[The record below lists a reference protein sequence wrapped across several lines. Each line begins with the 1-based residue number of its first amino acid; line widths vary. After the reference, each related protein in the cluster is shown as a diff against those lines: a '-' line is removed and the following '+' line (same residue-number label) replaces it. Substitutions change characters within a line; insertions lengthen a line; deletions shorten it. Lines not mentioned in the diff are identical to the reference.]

1 MTAQLAPR
9 PNPERR
15 WPGLSPVPRAASSLA
30 TVPFV
35 AVVAAMLALGMVGI
49 LVLTTALQNQAFV
62 VQDRQ
67 HQAAV
72 LATKVSGLQAAVADK
87 RSVQSLAVAA
97 QALGMRPNPLAANL
111 RLDDGEVVG
120 KASAVSGI
128 EVPAVRYLTDE
139 QVAAQ
144 VAAMDK
150 AEADRKA
157 KAEADRK
164 AKAEAKAAKA
174 EAEAKAKA
182 EAKAEAEADARAKAE
197 ADAKAAADATA
208 AADAKAKAG
217 TGKTKGRA

>member
-15 WPGLSPVPRAASSLA
+15 RPILRPVPRAASSLA
-30 TVPFV
+30 TIPFV
-35 AVVAAMLALGMVGI
+35 AVVASLLALGMIGI

-72 LATKVSGLQAAVADK
+72 LATQVSGLQAAVADK

-97 QALGMRPNPLAANL
+97 QSLGMRPNPQAASL
-111 RLDDGEVVG
+111 RLDDGDVVG
-120 KASAVSGI
+120 KATTVTGI
-128 EVPAVRYLTDE
+128 EVPSMRYLTDE

-144 VAAMDK
+144 IAAMDK

-157 KAEADRK
+157 KKAAEAK

-174 EAEAKAKA
+174 AAEAQAKA
-182 EAKAEAEADARAKAE
+182 DAQ
-197 ADAKAAADATA
+197 AAADAQATSGTA
-208 AADAKAKAG
+208 KPGAKERG
-217 TGKTKGRA
+217 

>member
-15 WPGLSPVPRAASSLA
+15 RPGLRPVPRSTSSLA
-30 TVPFV
+30 TIPFV
-35 AVVAAMLALGMVGI
+35 AVVAGMLALGMVGI

-97 QALGMRPNPLAANL
+97 QSLGMRPNPLAASL
-111 RLDDGEVVG
+111 RLDDGDVVG
-120 KASAVSGI
+120 KASAVTGI
-128 EVPAVRYLTDE
+128 EVPAIRYLTDE
-139 QVAAQ
+139 QVADQ
-144 VAAMDK
+144 IAAMDK

-157 KAEADRK
+157 KAEAERK
-164 AKAEAKAAKA
+164 AKAEAKAKAKQ
-174 EAEAKAKA
+174 EAKAKA
-182 EAKAEAEADARAKAE
+182 EAQ
-197 ADAKAAADATA
+197 AAADHAQTDAAATA
-208 AADAKAKAG
+208 KPG
-217 TGKTKGRA
+217 TKGRG

>member
-9 PNPERR
+9 PTPERR
-15 WPGLSPVPRAASSLA
+15 RPRLRPVPQSASSLA
-30 TVPFV
+30 TIPFV
-35 AVVAAMLALGMVGI
+35 AVVAGLLALGMVGI
-49 LVLTTALQNQAFV
+49 LVLTTALQSQAFV

-97 QALGMRPNPLAANL
+97 QSLGMRPNPVSANL
-111 RLDDGEVVG
+111 RLDDGDVIG

-128 EVPAVRYLTDE
+128 EVPSIRYLTDE

-157 KAEADRK
+157 KAEAARK
-164 AKAEAKAAKA
+164 AK
-174 EAEAKAKA
+174 
-182 EAKAEAEADARAKAE
+182 
-197 ADAKAAADATA
+197 ADAKAAQAQAQAEADAQA
-208 AADAKAKAG
+208 AAG
-217 TGKTKGRA
+217 GQTGGAPQADTTGRG

>member
-9 PNPERR
+9 PHPERR
-15 WPGLSPVPRAASSLA
+15 WSGLRSVPRTASSLA

-35 AVVAAMLALGMVGI
+35 GVVAALLVLGMVGV

-72 LATKVSGLQAAVADK
+72 LATKVSGLQAAVAD
-87 RSVQSLAVAA
+87 RGWVRGLAVAA
-97 QALGMRPNPLAANL
+97 QALGMRPNPLSANL
-111 RLDDGEVVG
+111 RLSDGDVIG

-128 EVPAVRYLTDE
+128 EVPAIRYLNDE

-144 VAAMDK
+144 IAAMDK

-157 KAEADRK
+157 KAAAERK
-164 AKAEAKAAKA
+164 AKAEAKKAKA
-174 EAEAKAKA
+174 EAEAAARA
-182 EAKAEAEADARAKAE
+182 EAGAQPT
-197 ADAKAAADATA
+197 AT
-208 AADAKAKAG
+208 
-217 TGKTKGRA
+217 GRA

>member
-15 WPGLSPVPRAASSLA
+15 RPLLRPVPRAASSLA
-30 TVPFV
+30 TIPFV
-35 AVVAAMLALGMVGI
+35 AVVASVLALGMVGI

-67 HQAAV
+67 RQAAV

-97 QALGMRPNPLAANL
+97 QSLGMRPNPLAANL
-111 RLDDGEVVG
+111 RLDDGDVVG
-120 KASAVSGI
+120 KASAVTGI
-128 EVPAVRYLTDE
+128 EVPSMRYLTDE

-144 VAAMDK
+144 IAAMDK

-157 KAEADRK
+157 KA
-164 AKAEAKAAKA
+164 AAK
-174 EAEAKAKA
+174 AKAKA
-182 EAKAEAEADARAKAE
+182 EAQAAKAQAEAQAKAN
-197 ADAKAAADATA
+197 AQTA
-208 AADAKAKAG
+208 AGTTKPGAKERG
-217 TGKTKGRA
+217 

>member
-15 WPGLSPVPRAASSLA
+15 RPGLRPVPRAASSLA

-35 AVVAAMLALGMVGI
+35 AVVAAVLALGMVGI

-97 QALGMRPNPLAANL
+97 QTLGMRPNPQAANL
-111 RLDDGEVVG
+111 RLDDGDVIG
-120 KASAVSGI
+120 KAAVVSGI
-128 EVPAVRYLTDE
+128 EVPAVRYLNDE

-144 VAAMDK
+144 IAAMDK

-164 AKAEAKAAKA
+164 AKQEAKAAAAQAQA
-174 EAEAKAKA
+174 EAAAQA
-182 EAKAEAEADARAKAE
+182 QAQADAQAQAG
-197 ADAKAAADATA
+197 ATT
-208 AADAKAKAG
+208 AG
-217 TGKTKGRA
+217 TQPGTTGRA

>member
-15 WPGLSPVPRAASSLA
+15 RPGLSPVPRAASSLA

-35 AVVAAMLALGMVGI
+35 AVVAAVLALGMVGI

-97 QALGMRPNPLAANL
+97 QTLGMRPNPQAANL
-111 RLDDGEVVG
+111 RLDDGDVIG
-120 KASAVSGI
+120 KAAVVSGI
-128 EVPAVRYLTDE
+128 EVPAVRYLNDE

-144 VAAMDK
+144 IAAMDK

-164 AKAEAKAAKA
+164 AKEEAKAAA
-174 EAEAKAKA
+174 AQAQAQ
-182 EAKAEAEADARAKAE
+182 ADAQAQAG
-197 ADAKAAADATA
+197 ATT
-208 AADAKAKAG
+208 AG
-217 TGKTKGRA
+217 TQPGTTGRA